1 MGLHDKG
8 GAMCRDKGLCVDDLQ
23 EKIADLEE
31 DIRFDMAVNLLASYR
46 KKLFDAYVRNGF
58 TEKQALNLCKNVD

>member
-1 MGLHDKG
+1 
-8 GAMCRDKGLCVDDLQ
+8 MCRDRGLSADELR
-23 EKIADLEE
+23 EKINIIEE
-31 DIRFDMAVNLLASYR
+31 DIKFEMSLNLLASYR